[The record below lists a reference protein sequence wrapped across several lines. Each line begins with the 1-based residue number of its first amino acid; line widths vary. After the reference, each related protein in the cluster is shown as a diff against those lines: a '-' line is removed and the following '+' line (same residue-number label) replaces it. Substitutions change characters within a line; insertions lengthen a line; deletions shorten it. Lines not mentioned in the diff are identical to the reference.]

1 MSRNGERSP
10 GSLVRRTAR
19 AVLRALTAL
28 GLVVALAVLV
38 AAVAVALTP
47 LPAALAGRAIPG
59 IRGTQASGESSIRVT
74 DRDGNVLREAR
85 ADDGAKAQWLH
96 LEDMGTLL
104 PQVLLAAEDRR
115 FFTHPG
121 VDPIAIARAI
131 VTDLAARHA
140 VSGGSTLTMQ
150 LARTVRPHARTL
162 FGKLGEMLVALR
174 IEASLSKR
182 EILEQYLNRVSFGP
196 GLRGVAAASQAY
208 FDKPPRALGVAEA
221 ALVVGLARGPSYY
234 ELTRHAARA
243 IARRNRVLDRMQASG
258 AITPDAASRARSE
271 PLALQKRAA
280 AFGAPHF
287 VRGLLDGS
295 LPPLQPGLAEAL
307 AAPVAAIET
316 TIDSSLQRTAEAAAE
331 QAIAAL
337 GAKHVTAAAAL
348 VVDNESGDVLA
359 YVGSPDFFDAERC
372 GQNDGV
378 RAERQPGS
386 TLKPFVYGLAMD
398 RLGFTGATVLP
409 DVELHL
415 RTGALDYA
423 PHDYD
428 EHFRGPVR
436 LREALGNSLNVP
448 AVWTVEQT
456 GEAALLDRL
465 RALGFDSL
473 RQAPEYY
480 GPGLALGDGEVT
492 LLSLV
497 RAYATLARNGR
508 GLSLR
513 VARAIRPAGAS
524 GDAWQ
529 AIGAGGATGGE
540 DGGDPGG
547 SDPVLDRVTS
557 AAITD
562 ILRDHGAR
570 RASFGERTLLDFDFD
585 VAVKTGT
592 SKGSRDN
599 WVLGYTRS
607 VTVGVWVGNF
617 DGSPMNGTSGITGA
631 GPLFHA
637 VMEAAMRGRPDLPL
651 AIEAQ
656 GAPGEPGDRRAAG
669 LERVEVCALSGMA
682 PGPACTHRVYEWM
695 PPDAKAALTQ
705 CSFHAR
711 VRVDRANG
719 LLAGA
724 GCRPDE
730 VAVRDVE
737 VYPPEYAEWA
747 SEAGRPVV
755 RETSPRCPIA
765 PGPAA
770 REAGGEGDGDAL
782 RIAHVTDGARF
793 ALDPET
799 APALQRL
806 DLTVVAPRRVHTV
819 RLRVDGHVIGEQG
832 APYAFA
838 WPLEEGEHVLVAE
851 ADGAIESQPVRV
863 HVRGL

>member
-1 MSRNGERSP
+1 VSRNSERVP
-10 GSLVRRTAR
+10 PR
-19 AVLRALTAL
+19 VLRVARVALRGLA
-28 GLVVALAVLV
+28 LVVALAVL
-38 AAVAVALTP
+38 AAGVAVALTP
-47 LPAALAGRAIPG
+47 LPAALAM
-59 IRGTQASGESSIRVT
+59 RGPAGTRGAQARGEGSIRVT
-74 DRDGNVLREAR
+74 DRDGNTLREAR
-85 ADDGAKAQWLH
+85 ADDGAKAQWLP
-96 LEDMGTLL
+96 LEEMGPL
-104 PQVLLAAEDRR
+104 PPEVLLAAEDRR
-115 FFTHPG
+115 FFAHPG
-121 VDPIAIARAI
+121 VDPIALARA
-131 VTDLAARHA
+131 VLADLYARHV
-140 VSGGSTLTMQ
+140 VSGGSTITMQ
-150 LARTVRPHARTL
+150 LARTVRPHPRTL
-162 FGKLGEMLVALR
+162 FGKLGEMIVALR

-208 FDKPPRALGVAEA
+208 FDKPPRALGVSEV

-234 ELTRHAARA
+234 ELTRHADRA
-243 IARRNRVLDRMQASG
+243 IARRNRVLDRMQAVG
-258 AITPDAASRARSE
+258 AIAPDTASRARSE
-271 PLALQKRAA
+271 PVALQKRLA

-295 LPPLQPGLAEAL
+295 LASVQAGLRARLGNALAE
-307 AAPVAAIET
+307 PVTAIET

-337 GAKHVTAAAAL
+337 GPKHVTAAAAL

-359 YVGSPDFFDAERC
+359 YVGSPDFFDAERG

-415 RTGALDYA
+415 RAGAFDYA

-428 EHFRGPVR
+428 ERFRGPVR

-448 AVWTVEQT
+448 AVWTAAQT
-456 GEAALLDRL
+456 GETALLDRL

-497 RAYATLARNGR
+497 RAYASLARDGR
-508 GLSLR
+508 ALSLR
-513 VARAIRPAGAS
+513 VVRAIRPAGEG
-524 GDAWQ
+524 GDALH
-529 AIGAGGATGGE
+529 ALGAGAGAD
-540 DGGDPGG
+540 DGSAAAGVRDG
-547 SDPVLDRVTS
+547 DPVLDHVTS
-557 AAITD
+557 AEITD

-570 RASFGERTLLDFDFD
+570 RSSFGERTLLDFDFD

-599 WVLGYTRS
+599 WVLGYTRA

-637 VMEAAMRGRPDLPL
+637 VMEAAMRGRRDLPL

-656 GAPGEPGDRRAAG
+656 GTPGEPGARSAGG
-669 LERVEVCALSGMA
+669 LERVAVCALSGMA

-695 PPDAKAALTQ
+695 PPEAKAALAP

-719 LLAGA
+719 LLAGPACGA
-724 GCRPDE
+724 GD
-730 VAVRDVE
+730 VAMRDVE

-765 PGPAA
+765 GDRAPA
-770 REAGGEGDGDAL
+770 EAGDGDAL
-782 RIAHVTDGARF
+782 RIARVMDGARF

-799 APALQRL
+799 PPALQRL
-806 DLTVVAPRRVHTV
+806 DVTVVAPSSVHTV
-819 RLRVDGHVIGEQG
+819 RLRVDGNVVGERG

-851 ADGAIESQPVRV
+851 ADGAMNSPPVRV

>member
-1 MSRNGERSP
+1 MSPSAERIL
-10 GSLVRRTAR
+10 GRVALRVAY
-19 AVLRALTAL
+19 ALRALSVAMAFA
-28 GLVVALAVLV
+28 ALATGV
-38 AAVAVALTP
+38 AVAVTP
-47 LPAALAGRAIPG
+47 LPAALAGKEAR
-59 IRGTQASGESSIRVT
+59 ASGGEDSIRVT

-85 ADDGAKAQWLH
+85 AGDGAKAEWLR
-96 LEDMGTLL
+96 LEDMGPLV
-104 PQVLLAAEDRR
+104 PEVLLAAEDRR
-115 FFTHPG
+115 FYAHPG
-121 VDPIAIARAI
+121 VDPIALARAAAAD
-131 VTDLAARHA
+131 VAARHV

-150 LARTVRPHARTL
+150 LARAVQPHARTL
-162 FGKLGEMLVALR
+162 FGKLGEMIVALR

-196 GLRGVAAASQAY
+196 GLRGVASASQAY
-208 FDKPPRALGVAEA
+208 FDKPPRALGLAEA

-234 ELTRHAARA
+234 ELTRHADRA
-243 IARRNRVLDRMQASG
+243 VARRNRVLDRMQARG
-258 AITPDAASRARSE
+258 AIAADAASRARSE
-271 PLALQKRAA
+271 PLALQKRVA

-295 LPPLQPGLAEAL
+295 LVSIQPGLSAAL
-307 AAPVAAIET
+307 APPVAAIET
-316 TIDSSLQRTAEAAAE
+316 TIDSALQRTAEAAAE
-331 QAIAAL
+331 QTISAL
-337 GAKHVTAAAAL
+337 GPKHVTAASVL

-359 YVGSPDFFDAERC
+359 YVGSPDFFDVERG

-386 TLKPFVYGLAMD
+386 TLKPFVYGLAME

-415 RTGALDYA
+415 RTGAYDYS

-428 EHFRGPVR
+428 ERFRGPVR

-448 AVWTVEQT
+448 AVWTAAQT

-473 RQAPEYY
+473 RQAPDYY

-492 LLSLV
+492 LLALV
-497 RAYATLARNGR
+497 RAYAILAREGR
-508 GLSLR
+508 AVPLR
-513 VARAIRPAGAS
+513 VVRAIRP
-524 GDAWQ
+524 
-529 AIGAGGATGGE
+529 GGAHADMQALIAPDGE
-540 DGGDPGG
+540 A
-547 SDPVLDRVTS
+547 VLDPTTS

-592 SKGSRDN
+592 SKGFRDN
-599 WVLGYTRS
+599 WVVGYTRA
-607 VTVGVWVGNF
+607 VTVGVWAGNF

-637 VMEAAMRGRPDLPL
+637 VMDAAMRGRADRPL
-651 AIEAQ
+651 AI
-656 GAPGEPGDRRAAG
+656 GEGDEPTHG
-669 LERVEVCALSGMA
+669 LQRVEVCALSGMA
-682 PGPACTHRVYEWM
+682 PGPACSHRVYEWM
-695 PPDAKAALTQ
+695 PAEAKAALEP

-711 VRVDRANG
+711 VVVDRANG
-719 LLAGA
+719 LLAGPSCPR
-724 GCRPDE
+724 GE
-730 VAVRDVE
+730 TMTRDVE

-747 SEAGRPVV
+747 TQAGRPLL
-755 RETSPRCPIA
+755 RESSPRCPL
-765 PGPAA
+765 AA
-770 REAGGEGDGDAL
+770 DRVPSEGGDGDARGEPGL
-782 RIAHVTDGARF
+782 RIAHVVDGARF

-799 APALQRL
+799 PSALQRV
-806 DLTVVAPRRVHTV
+806 DLTVVAPPRVRTV
-819 RLRVDGHVIGEQG
+819 RLRVDGRVVGEQT

-851 ADGAIESQPVRV
+851 ADGATDSPPVRV

>member
-1 MSRNGERSP
+1 
-10 GSLVRRTAR
+10 V
-19 AVLRALTAL
+19 V
-28 GLVVALAVLV
+28 GLVAGLLMALALL
-38 AAVAVALTP
+38 ATAVAVALTP
-47 LPAALAGRAIPG
+47 LPAALAT
-59 IRGTQASGESSIRVT
+59 RGAGGAADGSIRVT

-85 ADDGAKAQWLH
+85 AGDGAKAQWLR
-96 LEDMGTLL
+96 LEDMGPLL
-104 PQVLLAAEDRR
+104 PQVVLAAEDRR
-115 FFTHPG
+115 FFAHPG
-121 VDPIAIARAI
+121 VDPVAIGRAALADVTARR
-131 VTDLAARHA
+131 V

-150 LARTVRPHARTL
+150 LARTVRPHSRTL
-162 FGKLGEMLVALR
+162 IGKLGEMIVALR

-208 FDKPPRALGVAEA
+208 FDKPPRALGLAEA

-234 ELTRHAARA
+234 ELTRHADRA
-243 IARRNRVLDRMQASG
+243 IARRNRVLDRMQAAG
-258 AITPDAASRARSE
+258 AIAPDAASRARSE
-271 PLALQKRAA
+271 SLALQKRLA

-295 LPPLQPGLAEAL
+295 LTAVQPGLGKVLAE
-307 AAPVAAIET
+307 PVAGVET

-331 QAIAAL
+331 QTLAAL
-337 GAKHVTAAAAL
+337 GAKHVTAAAVL

-359 YVGSPDFFDAERC
+359 YVGSPDFFDAERG

-415 RTGALDYA
+415 PTGAFDYA

-428 EHFRGPVR
+428 ERFRGPVR

-448 AVWTVEQT
+448 AVWTAAQT

-473 RQAPEYY
+473 RQAPETY

-497 RAYATLARNGR
+497 RAYAALAREGR
-508 GLSLR
+508 ALPLR
-513 VARAIRPAGAS
+513 VVRAVRPVGARE
-524 GDAWQ
+524 DAWQ
-529 AIGAGGATGGE
+529 VLGAGDDAGADQERAGATAIE
-540 DGGDPGG
+540 
-547 SDPVLDRVTS
+547 PVLDRTTS
-557 AAITD
+557 AEITD

-599 WVLGYTRS
+599 WVLGYTRE
-607 VTVGVWVGNF
+607 VTAGVWVGNF

-637 VMEAAMRGRPDLPL
+637 VMEAAMRGRPDRPL

-656 GAPGEPGDRRAAG
+656 DARRDGHPGD
-669 LERVEVCALSGMA
+669 LERVAVCALSGMA
-682 PGPACTHRVYEWM
+682 PGPACSHRVVEWM
-695 PPDAKAALTQ
+695 PPDAKAALAT

-719 LLAGA
+719 LLAGPA
-724 GCRPDE
+724 CRSNE
-730 VAVRDVE
+730 VALRDVE

-747 SEAGRPVV
+747 SEARRPVV
-755 RETSPRCPIA
+755 RESSPRCPIA
-765 PGPAA
+765 ADPGAA
-770 REAGGEGDGDAL
+770 GDAEAL

-799 APALQRL
+799 APSLQRL
-806 DLTVVAPRRVHTV
+806 DVTVVAPPRVHTV

-851 ADGAIESQPVRV
+851 ADGAVDSAPVRV